1 MSQRNLSLPPD
12 PVPQS
17 SKGTQSSTRLPRT
30 VVLKTLYGIESV
42 QFSEITLIHYREHF
56 ESISLRESI
65 AHHLCQPDADHDPS
79 SSLISTT
86 TSRRFLMHAPG
97 HTLSGSTTLKCAY
110 SRRKSSTPTTPA
122 GTS

>member
-42 QFSEITLIHYREHF
+42 QFSEITLIHYREPCDL
-56 ESISLRESI
+56 ISSRVSAALE
-65 AHHLCQPDADHDPS
+65 LCQSDDDLIPS
-79 SSLISTT
+79 SSLTSTIS
-86 TSRRFLMHAPG
+86 SKQFLIHAPG
-97 HTLSGSTTLKCAY
+97 RASGTTTLRCAY
-110 SRRKSSTPTTPA
+110 SMRRSNTPTTPA